1 MVLIHEIGLFHG
13 HRGLDRVLIHEIG
26 LFHGDIEVWIGSLA
40 IKLAFIMAD
49 EVRQGGRTVLQ
60 ARRPTHNY
68 PRGNLVRGDP
78 VRGDPVRGNSGRGN
92 PGRGDPG
99 VPIPTEAIPAYQ
111 SRQRRFRRTNHGVP
125 IPAGA
130 EMHMLRIILA
140 CLLARWYICDRI
152 TSGQGE
158 NPDRR

>member
-1 MVLIHEIGLFHG
+1 MVFIHEIGFFHG

-68 PRGNLVRGDP
+68 PRGDPGRGNSVRGDP
-78 VRGDPVRGNSGRGN
+78 VRGDPGRGNSGRGN
-92 PGRGDPG
+92 PDRGDPG

-111 SRQRRFRRTNHGVP
+111 SRRTDSGRGGNAHFADNPCLFTGKMVYLRPHNFR
-125 IPAGA
+125 AG
-130 EMHMLRIILA
+130 
-140 CLLARWYICDRI
+140 
-152 TSGQGE
+152 
-158 NPDRR
+158 

>member
-1 MVLIHEIGLFHG
+1 M
-13 HRGLDRVLIHEIG
+13 LIHEIG

-78 VRGDPVRGNSGRGN
+78 VRGDPV
-92 PGRGDPG
+92 

-111 SRQRRFRRTNHGVP
+111 SRRTDSGRGGNAHFADNPCLFTGKMVYLRPHNFR
-125 IPAGA
+125 AG
-130 EMHMLRIILA
+130 
-140 CLLARWYICDRI
+140 
-152 TSGQGE
+152 
-158 NPDRR
+158 

>member
-1 MVLIHEIGLFHG
+1 M
-13 HRGLDRVLIHEIG
+13 LIHEIG

-92 PGRGDPG
+92 PDRGDPG

-111 SRQRRFRRTNHGVP
+111 SRRTDPGRGGNAHFADNPCLFTGKMVYLRPHNFR
-125 IPAGA
+125 AG
-130 EMHMLRIILA
+130 
-140 CLLARWYICDRI
+140 
-152 TSGQGE
+152 
-158 NPDRR
+158 

>member
-40 IKLAFIMAD
+40 IKLAFIMTD

-68 PRGNLVRGDP
+68 PRGNPVRGDP
-78 VRGDPVRGNSGRGN
+78 VRGDPGRGNSGRGD

-99 VPIPTEAIPAYQ
+99 RGDPGRGGNAHFADNPCLFTGKMVYLRPHN
-111 SRQRRFRRTNHGVP
+111 FR
-125 IPAGA
+125 AG
-130 EMHMLRIILA
+130 
-140 CLLARWYICDRI
+140 
-152 TSGQGE
+152 
-158 NPDRR
+158 

>member
-1 MVLIHEIGLFHG
+1 M
-13 HRGLDRVLIHEIG
+13 LIHEIG

-68 PRGNLVRGDP
+68 PRGNPVRGDP
-78 VRGDPVRGNSGRGN
+78 VRGDPVRGD

-99 VPIPTEAIPAYQ
+99 RGNSGRGNSDRGDPGRSDPGRGGNAHFADNPCLFTGKMVYL
-111 SRQRRFRRTNHGVP
+111 RLHNFR
-125 IPAGA
+125 AG
-130 EMHMLRIILA
+130 
-140 CLLARWYICDRI
+140 
-152 TSGQGE
+152 
-158 NPDRR
+158 